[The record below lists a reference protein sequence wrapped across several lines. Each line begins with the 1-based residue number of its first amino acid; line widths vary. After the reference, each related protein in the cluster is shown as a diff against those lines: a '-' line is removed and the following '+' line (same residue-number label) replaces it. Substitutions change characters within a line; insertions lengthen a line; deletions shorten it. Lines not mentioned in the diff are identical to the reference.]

1 MRLCGD
7 NRAVQDAILSGRLTP
22 HRVEHVFVYAGSIAG
37 GRVGGRAGMGMRC
50 LGRAMEAKGTAE
62 HPIEGRKA

>member
-7 NRAVQDAILSGRLTP
+7 NRAVQDAILIGRLTP

-37 GRVGGRAGMGMRC
+37 GRAGMGM
-50 LGRAMEAKGTAE
+50 GSADRAAGAKGAVQLPT
-62 HPIEGRKA
+62 EGRKP